1 MEDNNSLHFNE
12 NSQAQQPYNTS
23 YDNTS
28 YMQPDMQSTVQ
39 QPYQQGQQGMQNQGY
54 AQQPYQQDPQGMQN
68 QGYAQQ
74 PYQQGMQNQYGQ
86 PYNNG
91 YQQQNGNTYNGYQQ
105 NTGNAPVHT
114 KWMVLG
120 IVELILCGWIWGV
133 LMLVNVSKFNNAW
146 KNGDMQ
152 GYEHSV
158 KVTRNIAIIGVVVQV
173 VLIAIMLGTGAYTSI
188 SGAY

>member
-23 YDNTS
+23 YHNTS

-39 QPYQQGQQGMQNQGY
+39 QPYQQG
-54 AQQPYQQDPQGMQN
+54 
-68 QGYAQQ
+68 
-74 PYQQGMQNQYGQ
+74 QQGMQNQYGQ

>member
-39 QPYQQGQQGMQNQGY
+39 QPYQQGQ
-54 AQQPYQQDPQGMQN
+54 QGMQN

-133 LMLVNVSKFNNAW
+133 LMLVNVSKLTHGRTATCRV
-146 KNGDMQ
+146 M
-152 GYEHSV
+152 STV
-158 KVTRNIAIIGVVVQV
+158 
-173 VLIAIMLGTGAYTSI
+173 
-188 SGAY
+188 

>member
-68 QGYAQQ
+68 QGYVQQPYQQDPQGMQNQGYAQQ
-74 PYQQGMQNQYGQ
+74 PYQQGMQNQYG
-86 PYNNG
+86 
-91 YQQQNGNTYNGYQQ
+91 
-105 NTGNAPVHT
+105 
-114 KWMVLG
+114 
-120 IVELILCGWIWGV
+120 
-133 LMLVNVSKFNNAW
+133 
-146 KNGDMQ
+146 
-152 GYEHSV
+152 
-158 KVTRNIAIIGVVVQV
+158 
-173 VLIAIMLGTGAYTSI
+173 
-188 SGAY
+188 